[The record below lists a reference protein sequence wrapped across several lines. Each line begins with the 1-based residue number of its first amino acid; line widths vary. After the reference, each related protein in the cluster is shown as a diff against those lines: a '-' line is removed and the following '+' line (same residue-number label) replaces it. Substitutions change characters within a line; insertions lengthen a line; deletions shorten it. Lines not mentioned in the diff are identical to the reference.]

1 MDQKKIDELFQKQL
15 KNLESAPNQRVW
27 SNIETKLKK
36 KKRRVFPFWLF
47 SSAVASVLVLGF
59 LIFPFSKDEN
69 TIEKSNTNEII
80 TITPKM
86 ITPSESKIDAT
97 SLDNIL
103 KKEILITEKEAIV
116 KNQKKK
122 ENSFNTK
129 NPKELPFPKKT
140 VKTLALNAL
149 NIDSNTFSLKQ
160 STLLEI
166 TKRLNP
172 KIVSKKIDIN
182 NFLKPKDSSKVNKYN
197 QERWAIAPVFAVLKS
212 NSFSNTSP
220 IDANLDNSTKGENSF
235 SYGVQVAYKINKK
248 WTIQSGIHLQEMSY
262 SNNQIAVF
270 SSSQGSS
277 STTEFTNEGFFSFDA
292 NNTENIDFNANSLTN
307 AISYSGNLTQNY
319 GYIEIPF
326 ELKYN
331 FSSRKEFKTQLVAGF
346 SSLFLN
352 KNSILLG
359 TENRLQEG
367 KASNLNMINFS
378 GNLGFDFNYHLN
390 KNWSLH
396 LNPMLKV
403 QLNTFN
409 ENANNFAPFYLGIY
423 TGVHYKF

>member
-1 MDQKKIDELFQKQL
+1 L
-15 KNLESAPNQRVW
+15 
-27 SNIETKLKK
+27 
-36 KKRRVFPFWLF
+36 
-47 SSAVASVLVLGF
+47 
-59 LIFPFSKDEN
+59 
-69 TIEKSNTNEII
+69 
-80 TITPKM
+80 
-86 ITPSESKIDAT
+86 
-97 SLDNIL
+97 
-103 KKEILITEKEAIV
+103 
-116 KNQKKK
+116 
-122 ENSFNTK
+122 
-129 NPKELPFPKKT
+129 
-140 VKTLALNAL
+140 
-149 NIDSNTFSLKQ
+149 
-160 STLLEI
+160 
-166 TKRLNP
+166 
-172 KIVSKKIDIN
+172 
-182 NFLKPKDSSKVNKYN
+182 
-197 QERWAIAPVFAVLKS
+197 AIAPVFAVLKS

-277 STTEFTNEGFFSFDA
+277 SATEFTNEGFFSFDA

-331 FSSRKEFKTQLVAGF
+331 FTSRKEFKTQLVAGF

-359 TENRLQEG
+359 TENRSEEG

-409 ENANNFAPFYLGIY
+409 ENANNFAPFYIGIY
-423 TGVHYKF
+423 TGVHHKF